1 MCCDLLDSPS
11 PHSATGKHITN
22 IRPTNQRH
30 HIHYRSPPQTHH
42 SRCQHCSRSVSH
54 ERMTARPLACSP
66 PPSRTH
72 RLTSSPRRDI
82 RAKTCRVH
90 LGSQSNPH
98 ALASLTLLPP
108 HLPGPGRFGTQNSEL
123 RPREPSPSLRLHAGL
138 QVRAHSPSNVRTRV
152 DAEVLRLQG
161 LGMSPT

>member
-1 MCCDLLDSPS
+1 MCCDLLDP
-11 PHSATGKHITN
+11 PHSAIGKHTTN

-30 HIHYRSPPQTHH
+30 HIHYRSPPKTHH

-54 ERMTARPLACSP
+54 ECMTARPLACSP

-90 LGSQSNPH
+90 LRSQSNPH
-98 ALASLTLLPP
+98 ALAGLTLLPP
-108 HLPGPGRFGTQNSEL
+108 HLPGPGRFRTQN
-123 RPREPSPSLRLHAGL
+123 PSSSSRLHAGL

-161 LGMSPT
+161 RGMSST